1 MLKVS
6 TLFQSLVQKRFSR
19 FLRVLLNIRN
29 GSKKTDVTPS
39 LTSLRMSNFD
49 RKRSRFKL
57 NLEQQEH
64 PKQYHFLC
72 QVVAK

>member
-72 QVVAK
+72 QAVAK